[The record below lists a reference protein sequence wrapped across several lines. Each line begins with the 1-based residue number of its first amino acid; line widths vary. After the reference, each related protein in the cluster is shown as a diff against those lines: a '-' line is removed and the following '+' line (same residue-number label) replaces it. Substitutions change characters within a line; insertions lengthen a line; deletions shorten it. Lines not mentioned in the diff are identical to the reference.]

1 MRRPGLGRVALVLF
15 GSMLVLA
22 LLGPLLAGRAEST
35 GATLQAELA
44 TADAPR
50 LLAWWSLATR
60 NVAGMVIISTG
71 IAAILGTPLGALSA
85 YGGGAAGGWLF
96 RFVELVG
103 AVPGLILV
111 GVLRFGDTSGGV
123 LSLLTTLA
131 LLRTLEVAQLVRS
144 QVLATLP
151 SDFVEASRAL
161 GASRRWQIRV
171 HVLPRVARPLAVNLL
186 LGASTLIGLE
196 AALSFTGL
204 GMPDGVPSWGRGLA
218 VLATGSHGAA
228 LVCVIASIGVTSAL
242 LYGLGAR
249 LAENVNTPLL
259 PPTAPLSPL
268 ELGAE
273 RQGS

>member
-1 MRRPGLGRVALVLF
+1 MRRPGLRQIALVLF
-15 GSMLVLA
+15 GSLLALA
-22 LLGPLLAGRAEST
+22 LLAPLLAGGADRT

-44 TADAPR
+44 TAEPR
-50 LLAWWSLATR
+50 QLLAWWSLATR
-60 NVAGMVIISTG
+60 NVAGIVIVTTC
-71 IAAILGTPLGALSA
+71 IATALGTPLGALSV

-103 AVPGLILV
+103 AVPGLILL

-123 LSLLTTLA
+123 LSLIATLA
-131 LLRTLEVAQLVRS
+131 LLRTLEIAQLVRS

-151 SDFVEASRAL
+151 SDYVEASRAL

-171 HVLPRVARPLAVNLL
+171 HVLPRLARPLAVNLL
-186 LGASTLIGLE
+186 LGASALIGLE

-204 GMPDGVPSWGRGLA
+204 GVPEAVPSWGRGLA
-218 VLATGSHGAA
+218 ILATAGHGVA
-228 LVCVIASIGVTSAL
+228 LACVIASIGLTSAL

-249 LAENVNTPLL
+249 LAEDMNTPLW
-259 PPTAPLSPL
+259 PPAPPLSRL

>member
-1 MRRPGLGRVALVLF
+1 MRRPGLGRIALVLF
-15 GSMLVLA
+15 GSMLALA
-22 LLGPLLAGRAEST
+22 LLGSLLAGGGDRT
-35 GATLQAELA
+35 GAMLQAGLA
-44 TADAPR
+44 TADAR
-50 LLAWWSLATR
+50 QLFAWWSLATR
-60 NVAGMVIISTG
+60 NVAGVVIVTTC
-71 IAAILGTPLGALSA
+71 IAAVLGTPLGALSV

-123 LSLLTTLA
+123 LSLIATLS

-171 HVLPRVARPLAVNLL
+171 HVLPRLARPLAVNVL

-204 GMPDGVPSWGRGLA
+204 GMPEGVASWGRGLA
-218 VLATGSHGAA
+218 VLSTGSHGPA
-228 LVCVIASIGVTSAL
+228 LVCVIASIGLTSAL

-249 LAENVNTPLL
+249 LAEDVNTPLW
-259 PPTAPLSPL
+259 PPAAPL
-268 ELGAE
+268 
-273 RQGS
+273 